1 MALWTALRASCFA
14 ALLLASTLPV
24 PLATATTRSSLGS
37 NGAGFSSNSNNNN
50 INNNINNNANNS
62 SQLDEDSLNAML
74 SLLDDD
80 EEIKALSEEAWHRF
94 KRPRIRLLTV
104 ASKRAAAG
112 DPDPLAPEKASPTSP
127 MI

>member
-37 NGAGFSSNSNNNN
+37 NGAGFSSNSNNN
-50 INNNINNNANNS
+50 INTNNNNANNS

-127 MI
+127 VI